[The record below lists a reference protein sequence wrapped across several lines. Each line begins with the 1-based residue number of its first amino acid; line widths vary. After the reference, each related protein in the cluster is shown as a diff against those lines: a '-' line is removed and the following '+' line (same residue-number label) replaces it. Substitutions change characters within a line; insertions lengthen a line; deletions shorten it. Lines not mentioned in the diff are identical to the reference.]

1 VGDSDDS
8 KREMWKELGGKETL
22 ARLKKIEA
30 ASRRADRVVNELLK
44 PKKQPDEISDF
55 GPIAEDSDDQEFSKQ
70 SEALKVVEKSFFEK
84 FLLNEVIN
92 TASGVIKVNNLLQMW
107 LHKRRYRIARQR
119 IILIQTQYRLY
130 QRRKLRARARI
141 ALLDEERVKRM

>member
-1 VGDSDDS
+1 MGDSDDS

-44 PKKQPDEISDF
+44 PRKQPDEISDF

-70 SEALKVVEKSFFEK
+70 SEALNAV
-84 FLLNEVIN
+84 
-92 TASGVIKVNNLLQMW
+92 
-107 LHKRRYRIARQR
+107 
-119 IILIQTQYRLY
+119 
-130 QRRKLRARARI
+130 
-141 ALLDEERVKRM
+141 